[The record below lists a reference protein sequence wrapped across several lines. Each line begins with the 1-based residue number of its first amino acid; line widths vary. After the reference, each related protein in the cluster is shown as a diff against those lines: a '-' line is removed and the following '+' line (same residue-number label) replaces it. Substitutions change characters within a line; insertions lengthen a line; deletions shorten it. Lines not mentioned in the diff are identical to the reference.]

1 MTLPIH
7 EKFGQNVCM
16 RKIINWKMFILLLI
30 VVGAWLIY
38 FLNKPVAD
46 WHSGKLVII
55 LPADKSDIASAFEL
69 ELAKLFAQQLNL
81 ELQPIYL
88 PAHKVSGTLNAHH
101 AHLAASGL
109 RRNASDQLRYSET
122 YQMLDELIVCQDK
135 PIHRNEELL
144 NRSITLV
151 TGSAQEVA
159 LKLLKYR
166 LPELKWESQ
175 TALSQN
181 ELLHQVADGKLDCTA
196 ANEEQLAT
204 ARNFHPELGRG
215 FDLQLPSHLAWGFP
229 LNTDDELFELSQ
241 TFFKKIKKDGTLIRL
256 IDQYYG
262 HNERLEAID
271 TSTFITQTKTVLPH
285 YRALF
290 EEAERLTGI
299 EWQLLAAL
307 AYQESHWN
315 PLATSFT
322 NVRGMM
328 MLTEDTADRM
338 NVDNRL
344 DARSSILA
352 GARYL
357 QLLKDDLPP
366 RIKESERIWMALA
379 AYNQGMGHLEDAR
392 VLAAKTGLDPNSWM
406 DMKKVLPLLARPEFA
421 AETKHGSARGGE
433 AVILV
438 ETVHLY
444 RDMLKRVAP
453 ASLADTSMFGLA
465 NQPSASQPKTGLKLK
480 AH

>member
-88 PAHKVSGTLNAHH
+88 PANKVSGTLNAHH

-271 TSTFITQTKTVLPH
+271 TSTFITQTKTVLP
-285 YRALF
+285 L
-290 EEAERLTGI
+290 
-299 EWQLLAAL
+299 
-307 AYQESHWN
+307 
-315 PLATSFT
+315 
-322 NVRGMM
+322 
-328 MLTEDTADRM
+328 
-338 NVDNRL
+338 
-344 DARSSILA
+344 
-352 GARYL
+352 
-357 QLLKDDLPP
+357 
-366 RIKESERIWMALA
+366 
-379 AYNQGMGHLEDAR
+379 
-392 VLAAKTGLDPNSWM
+392 
-406 DMKKVLPLLARPEFA
+406 
-421 AETKHGSARGGE
+421 
-433 AVILV
+433 
-438 ETVHLY
+438 
-444 RDMLKRVAP
+444 
-453 ASLADTSMFGLA
+453 SLI
-465 NQPSASQPKTGLKLK
+465 
-480 AH
+480 HI